1 MIGLLFSGQGSQA
14 TEMGRDLYEKYP
26 QVRDFYDGLNLDFD
40 LKKISFETDL
50 ETLSKTTYTQPAL
63 VAFHLAILRVLKS
76 KGLDYG
82 AVAGLSLGEYSAL
95 VAAGVLKEEEAM
107 EIIENRAKYMASCC
121 QANPSTMLAL
131 ISKDETR
138 IYQAIKELDQEGFF
152 VEIANLNCPGQVV
165 IGIKKDEKPRIMEKL
180 EQVKGLRLTELA
192 VEGAFHTSLMEEAEK
207 KLALDLDQV
216 DFKSP
221 LKAVYLNRTGKILEE
236 EDLGQLMAEQAS
248 HTTYFEKS
256 LKAMIDDGVK
266 VFLEIGNN
274 DIFKGFMKRIDKD
287 IRVIGINSVESI
299 ENLEVALNEQ

>member
-26 QVRDFYDGLNLDFD
+26 QVREFYDGLNLDFD
-40 LKKISFETDL
+40 LKNISFKGNL

-63 VAFHLAILRVLKS
+63 VAFHLAILRLLKS

-95 VAAGVLKEEEAM
+95 VAAGILTEEEAM
-107 EIIENRAKYMASCC
+107 DIIENRAKYMASCC

-131 ISKDETR
+131 ISKEETR
-138 IYQAIKELDQEGFF
+138 IYEAIKKLEEEGFF

-165 IGIKKDEKPRIMEKL
+165 IGIKMDERPRIMELL
-180 EQVKGLRLTELA
+180 EEVKGLRVTELK

-207 KLALDLDQV
+207 KLALDFKKV
-216 DFKSP
+216 DFKLPSVP
-221 LKAVYLNRTGKILEE
+221 IYLNRTGKLLDQ

-256 LKAMIDDGVK
+256 LKAMINDGVRI
-266 VFLEIGNN
+266 FLEIGNN

>member
-26 QVRDFYDGLNLDFD
+26 KVRDFYDGLNLDFD